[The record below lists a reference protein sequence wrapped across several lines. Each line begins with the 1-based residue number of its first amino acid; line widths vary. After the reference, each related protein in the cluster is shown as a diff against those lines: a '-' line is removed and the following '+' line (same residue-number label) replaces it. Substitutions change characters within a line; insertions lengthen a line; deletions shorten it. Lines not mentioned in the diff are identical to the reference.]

1 MASAN
6 YKGIVDFAQAIDDTY
21 VRKDAPS
28 VPVGGAKGEV
38 LRKKSNVD
46 GDAEWANPLYHFN
59 TLAEMQAALALGQ
72 IPDGAN
78 VSVEEEQPG
87 GNTGDTS
94 LDTTSENWVQNKVV
108 AEAVNTISSDLAS
121 IRPVSLSWNFGY
133 NDDASI
139 KAALDAYT
147 GNTNLGTSILNV
159 NHSSGQKAT
168 YIVSNSGQYAKVI
181 KLTYYGSNDHLVLY
195 YRNGSA
201 WSKIVIQ
208 GTVTPI

>member
-1 MASAN
+1 MASAD

-38 LRKKSNVD
+38 LRKKSSTD
-46 GDAEWANPLYHFN
+46 GDAEWANPLYHFS

-87 GNTGDTS
+87 GNTGDTA

-108 AEAVNTISSDLAS
+108 AAAVEQISSDLT
-121 IRPVSLSWNFGY
+121 N
-133 NDDASI
+133 
-139 KAALDAYT
+139 KAKISVDYIHGTTDAY
-147 GNTNLGTSILNV
+147 G
-159 NHSSGQKAT
+159 
-168 YIVSNSGQYAKVI
+168 IV
-181 KLTYYGSNDHLVLY
+181 KLTTNGKPILFAMAEAGSYYCIVGWGYGAEATTQWLKVFY
-195 YRNGSA
+195 YD
-201 WSKIVIQ
+201 
-208 GTVTPI
+208 GTVAANLTTNFYYYYLDS